1 MHTNKNSQQLPIAAP
16 DIIRAFQKD
25 YPNIDYELLLG
36 DYTELEEWVK
46 SGRVDC
52 AFLRLPTCAGGI
64 PGSETVFGISV
75 GPVSSG
81 EGQPGEEEEVQQQDK
96 EAEKRRAWFAVFH
109 RCEMLSLGEQA
120 EEGVTDQR
128 PQGVAE

>member
-46 SGRVDC
+46 SG
-52 AFLRLPTCAGGI
+52 AFLRLPTCAGA
-64 PGSETVFGISV
+64 SQAV
-75 GPVSSG
+75 
-81 EGQPGEEEEVQQQDK
+81 
-96 EAEKRRAWFAVFH
+96 KRFL
-109 RCEMLSLGEQA
+109 EYLSA
-120 EEGVTDQR
+120 R
-128 PQGVAE
+128 

>member
-1 MHTNKNSQQLPIAAP
+1 MIRTRIFLSVGQAFAHQRPAQDADSSENLGGGEMLSQKQNAAP

-52 AFLRLPTCAGGI
+52 TFLRLPTCAGA
-64 PGSETVFGISV
+64 SQAV
-75 GPVSSG
+75 
-81 EGQPGEEEEVQQQDK
+81 
-96 EAEKRRAWFAVFH
+96 KRFL
-109 RCEMLSLGEQA
+109 EYLSA
-120 EEGVTDQR
+120 R
-128 PQGVAE
+128 

>member
-52 AFLRLPTCAGGI
+52 
-64 PGSETVFGISV
+64 
-75 GPVSSG
+75 
-81 EGQPGEEEEVQQQDK
+81 
-96 EAEKRRAWFAVFH
+96 
-109 RCEMLSLGEQA
+109 
-120 EEGVTDQR
+120 
-128 PQGVAE
+128 

>member
-1 MHTNKNSQQLPIAAP
+1 MHINKNSQQLPIAAP

-52 AFLRLPTCAGGI
+52 AFLRLPTCAGA
-64 PGSETVFGISV
+64 SQAV
-75 GPVSSG
+75 
-81 EGQPGEEEEVQQQDK
+81 
-96 EAEKRRAWFAVFH
+96 KRFL
-109 RCEMLSLGEQA
+109 EYLSA
-120 EEGVTDQR
+120 R
-128 PQGVAE
+128 